1 LKAGI
6 GYTIPV
12 LNETEREMSLDSYEY
27 IDKTFNLIS
36 DASKKSFGNENHS
49 YMLGYFQSHMKLILN
64 SLEITLTP
72 EQKSILLMEQ
82 DALARQIGYKNV

>member
-1 LKAGI
+1 
-6 GYTIPV
+6 
-12 LNETEREMSLDSYEY
+12 MSLDSYEY